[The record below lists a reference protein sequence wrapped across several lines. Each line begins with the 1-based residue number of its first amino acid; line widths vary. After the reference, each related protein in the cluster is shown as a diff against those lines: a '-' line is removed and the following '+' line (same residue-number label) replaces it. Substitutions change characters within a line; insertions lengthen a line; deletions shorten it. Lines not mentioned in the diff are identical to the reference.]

1 MTNYPM
7 QSLNGLVVAKPN
19 RKNPTSDFDLTP
31 RQFRRNINA
40 SGLQDVQLKN
50 GLRNRIATGL
60 RINYRGAGYLHAAQP
75 TIPGQ
80 TRGDSAGFHKR
91 GPSPLNIQAMFAN
104 GPGAQPQNPGG
115 PAKIAA
121 PSYINPMGG

>member
-1 MTNYPM
+1 M
-7 QSLNGLVVAKPN
+7 QLYNGLVVAKSN
-19 RKNPTSDFDLTP
+19 RRNPTSDFDLTP

-40 SGLQDVQLKN
+40 SGLQDVQIKN
-50 GLRNRIATGL
+50 GLANGVASGK

-80 TRGDSAGFHKR
+80 TRGDVAGFHKR
-91 GPSPLNIQAMFAN
+91 GPSPLNIQAMFDN

-115 PAKIAA
+115 PGKIAG
-121 PSYINPMGG
+121 PTFINPMGG

>member
-1 MTNYPM
+1 M
-7 QSLNGLVVAKPN
+7 QVLNGLVVAKAN
-19 RKNPTSDFDLTP
+19 RRAPTSDFDMTP

-40 SGLQDVQLKN
+40 SGLQDVQLRN
-50 GLRNRIATGL
+50 GLGRKALSGK

-80 TRGDSAGFHKR
+80 TRGDVAGFHKR
-91 GPSPLNIQAMFAN
+91 GPSPLNVARIFAD
-104 GPGAQPQNPGG
+104 GPGSQPQNPGG

-121 PSYINPMGG
+121 PNFINPMTG